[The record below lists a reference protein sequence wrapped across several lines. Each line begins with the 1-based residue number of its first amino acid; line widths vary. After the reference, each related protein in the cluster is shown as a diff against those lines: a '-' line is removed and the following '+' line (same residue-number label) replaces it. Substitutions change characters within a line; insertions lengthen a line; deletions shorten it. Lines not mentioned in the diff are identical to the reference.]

1 MSVCKDSAIDYLNQL
16 GYNSLKLPKE
26 GFTPLL
32 VLSRNTSTSIS
43 SLYGHISDMVEDPN
57 QPLPKLW
64 ENLEAGTISGLRTN
78 RLDFKFGLSIL
89 NTLLSAIGA
98 KSAGLDAAFGNAATL
113 EFEYEN
119 VLYDNVMPASVSN
132 YLRKATPSIDETL
145 LPLFND
151 AGEAY
156 IVIDVLKSNSF
167 GIRAYR
173 DDASGIDLN
182 LDAVKAIVGVD
193 SKIAIEKK
201 SDFKVSFKGEK
212 ALGFGFKACPIWID
226 NTSGKLR
233 FRLDPNTNQSID
245 FRGPSEAEEAEEQ
258 PTPTLIAPN
267 ELMEFAEARLH

>member
-173 DDASGIDLN
+173 EDASGIDLN
-182 LDAVKAIVGVD
+182 LDAVKAIVGVS

-226 NTSGKLR
+226 TTGEKLR

-245 FRGPSEAEEAEEQ
+245 FRGPIDAIAKEELI
-258 PTPTLIAPN
+258 PKVIAPN
-267 ELMEFAEARLH
+267 ELMEFV